1 MTDKL
6 NDDQFEKLL
15 DANGALLEKL
25 NADTRHDEEIGA
37 LQVALDNTLRERD
50 ALQAALDN
58 AADTIAGLQR
68 IAAELNAENVGLK
81 QQIAR
86 LEVNNRAAE
95 RENERLEGRLTDL
108 IYEPKERG

>member
-1 MTDKL
+1 MTDRL
-6 NDDQFEKLL
+6 NDDQFQELL

-58 AADTIAGLQR
+58 AADTIAGLQQ
-68 IAAELNAENVGLK
+68 IAADLNESNFALK
-81 QQIAR
+81 Q
-86 LEVNNRAAE
+86 
-95 RENERLEGRLTDL
+95 
-108 IYEPKERG
+108 